1 MITRY
6 YECTCDNCGTTDYTN
21 YNDNFSL
28 KQIGYI
34 KKGKLCFCS
43 KQCLKE
49 YKLKN
54 NKKDENH

>member
-6 YECTCDNCGTTDYTN
+6 YECTCDTCGTTDYTN

-49 YKLKN
+49 YELKKTKN
-54 NKKDENH
+54 E